1 MCNYKQCTKGQAPPV
16 PDVITRSIID
26 KPLLR
31 RRLES
36 LLQERNELFDIAMRR

>member
-1 MCNYKQCTKGQAPPV
+1 MCKTEQCRKGQAPPV
-16 PDVITRSIID
+16 PDVITRAIID

-36 LLQERNELFDIAMRR
+36 LLQERDELFEIAMRR